1 MWLDCPLE
9 MVRKRLGED
18 STRPLAANRNGL
30 ERLFAERRP
39 SYALANHRIDVDTD
53 DPSVSVVAV
62 LLKKKIQRAPK
73 N

>member
-1 MWLDCPLE
+1 

-53 DPSVSVVAV
+53 DPSVSVER
-62 LLKKKIQRAPK
+62 LLALPIFPRAPK
-73 N
+73 D